1 LDMPLDANK
10 TLKELKLQ
18 TIANDVVIGL
28 MSVTL
33 QRN

>member
-1 LDMPLDANK
+1 MPLNANK

-18 TIANDVVIGL
+18 AVANDVVIGL

-33 QRN
+33 LR